1 MIDSDNNNEFP
12 VNDQESTPVP
22 VSGQN
27 SDSSEVTQMNDAP
40 VEHVVTEAAN
50 NSSSSEPPVYQQAPN
65 QASSQYVHASAPQP
79 VQQSTQQARPK
90 RTRMIIGLTALF
102 LSVTIILTAVTAIVV
117 YQLANRQNPAATT
130 QAPSATTT
138 MTSPTTGQP
147 GTQPTTRPTT
157 GSTTQSPAQTQ
168 PTQTTGL
175 NTDKHFNIA
184 DAATKTSGDKK
195 ALSIMQIAKQAKPAV
210 VAISTE
216 ARISNQFGQTGIV
229 DAAGSGFI
237 ITANGYIVTNY
248 HVVEGAQTIS
258 VALDDGQIFK
268 ATIVGSDPRNDLSVL
283 KIDGNNLPTVT
294 LGKSADLEVG
304 ELAVAI
310 GNPLGE
316 LSGTVTAGIIS
327 ALDREVT
334 IEGVTMRL
342 LQTDA
347 AINSG
352 NSGGALINSFGEVIG
367 INNAKNAGEGVEGLG
382 FAIPVDTAKPI
393 IESLIRY
400 GYVQGRPKI
409 GIGTRDITKQMA
421 EYYKMPVGIYVS
433 SVEANSAAAIAGIK
447 VGDVI
452 IKADGKETLTTDA
465 LNEAK
470 TFHKVGDS
478 MSITLVREGQ
488 EITVQMVLKEDLPT
502 NVKPASYNG
511 SSGQII

>member
-1 MIDSDNNNEFP
+1 MIDSENNNEFQDKNLESNP
-12 VNDQESTPVP
+12 ENIVDQ
-22 VSGQN
+22 G
-27 SDSSEVTQMNDAP
+27 DHSSEVTPSTENSVEDAGSP
-40 VEHVVTEAAN
+40 AAN
-50 NSSSSEPPVYQQAPN
+50 DQPSSESPVYQQAPG
-65 QASSQYVHASAPQP
+65 QAAPQYVHASAPQP
-79 VQQSTQQARPK
+79 ASQAAQQSRPK

-130 QAPSATTT
+130 TVPSTSAT
-138 MTSPTTGQP
+138 MTNPSSGQP
-147 GTQPTTRPTT
+147 GTQPTTRPT
-157 GSTTQSPAQTQ
+157 SPTTQTPAQTQ
-168 PTQTTGL
+168 PTQTTGF

-367 INNAKNAGEGVEGLG
+367 INNAKNAGDGVEGLG

-452 IKADGKETLTTDA
+452 TKADGKETLTTEA

-478 MSITLVREGQ
+478 MSITLVRDGQ
-488 EITVQMVLKEDLPT
+488 EMTVQLVLKEDLPT
-502 NVKPASYNG
+502 DIKPASFNG
-511 SSGQII
+511 SSGQIV